1 VLLSTENITLL
12 NESCGVKCDKFKGM
26 HTAMVRQTDL
36 AVDSSQ
42 PWQIALQSPNTSLV
56 FSGFTDVAAGVP
68 FDHNHPPATI
78 KAQAK
83 LVHDKKPKGY
93 PRGMVPDGPIP
104 ASMTNGSMFEVV
116 LVPLA
121 HSNALRM
128 TVLPVMA

>member
-1 VLLSTENITLL
+1 MSTENVTLL
-12 NESCGVKCDKFKGM
+12 NGTCGVMCDKFKGM
-26 HTAMVRQTDL
+26 HTAMVRQTDV
-36 AVDSSQ
+36 AVDNSK

-56 FSGFTDVAAGVP
+56 FSGFTVVDAGVP

-93 PRGMVPDGPIP
+93 PKGNVPDGPIP
-104 ASMTNGSMFEVV
+104 SSMANGSMFEVA

-128 TVLPVMA
+128 TVLPVLA